1 MLISETR
8 NNDVEEAKKMLVNTL
23 KWRRD
28 FKVEELKVEDFP
40 QDVFGNLGHIYG
52 KDKEGRP
59 VK

>member
-1 MLISETR
+1 
-8 NNDVEEAKKMLVNTL
+8 MLVNTL

-59 VK
+59 VKSVRYKNVQRTPC

>member
-1 MLISETR
+1 MLI
-8 NNDVEEAKKMLVNTL
+8 NTL

-28 FKVEELKVEDFP
+28 FKVDELHVEDFP
-40 QDVFGNLGHIYG
+40 RDIFSNLGHIYG